1 MKWLPI
7 NLTKEEKEAFKKA
20 SANNPNLKRVKITA
34 IIYAVII
41 IAGIILLIKHA
52 FILRIFLVIVVVIL
66 AAAVTANLL
75 TLTRGTK
82 NSQIAS
88 PAAKSAAQK
97 IENYL
102 AQEENKKATPKQAAI
117 GFLIVLGFFLILIGG
132 IIFYVLVIK

>member
-41 IAGIILLIKHA
+41 IVATVLLIKHWQV
-52 FILRIFLVIVVVIL
+52 LQIFLIIMAM
-66 AAAVTANLL
+66 AATTNLL
-75 TLTRGTK
+75 ALTRGTK
-82 NSQIAS
+82 NSQAAS

-102 AQEENKKATPKQAAI
+102 AQEEKKKATPKQAAI
-117 GFLIVLGFFLILIGG
+117 GFLIVLGLFLILIGG

>member
-20 SANNPNLKRVKITA
+20 SANNPNSRKIKITA

-41 IAGIILLIKHA
+41 IAGIVLLIKHVY
-52 FILRIFLVIVVVIL
+52 ILRLFLIIM
-66 AAAVTANLL
+66 AAAVTVNLL
-75 TLTRGTK
+75 ALTRSAK
-82 NSQIAS
+82 DSQTTS

-102 AQEENKKATPKQAAI
+102 AQEEKKKATPKQAAI
-117 GFLIVLGFFLILIGG
+117 GFLIVLGLFLILIGG